1 MKKILTVVFLIA
13 FQMTYAQDWTKGW
26 DLATQNARAQDKP
39 ILLVF
44 SGSDWCAPCIKLDRE
59 VWSTQVFK
67 DFAKEN
73 LVLYKADF
81 PRRKANQLSAQLSTQ
96 NKQLAETYN
105 QNGYFPL
112 VVLLSPEKAVLGQTA
127 YLNIAAEDYIEKLKL
142 MSANE

>member
-13 FQMTYAQDWTKGW
+13 FQMTYAQDWTKDW
-26 DLATQNARAQDKP
+26 DLATQNAKVQDRP

-59 VWSTQVFK
+59 VWSTRVFK

-96 NKQLAETYN
+96 NKQLAEI
-105 QNGYFPL
+105 
-112 VVLLSPEKAVLGQTA
+112 KTA
-127 YLNIAAEDYIEKLKL
+127 ISLWWYCSRQKKQF
-142 MSANE
+142 